1 VTKEFRNNFF
11 FIFALILLFTAGFF
25 VQYSTSLKNNLDIF
39 NKHILF
45 FFLALPLFFGIV
57 FLKLEEILK
66 INFYFY
72 FINIFILIAV
82 LIIGKTA
89 MGATRWLKIGGINLQ
104 PSEFMKISIIL
115 MLANYFKNAKIHLIY
130 RLSYF
135 FVPIL
140 IFLAPI
146 VFILLQ
152 PNLGTSMIILLISC
166 TMIFTLFMKNK
177 ILIWSFLLCFAS
189 IPFAWKFGL
198 HDYQKQRV
206 LTFLNPESDP
216 KGAGY
221 NIIQSKIAIGSGG
234 FFGQGYLNGNQNKL
248 NFLPEQHTD
257 FVFTVFAEEFGF
269 LITMFLI
276 FLYLYVLFKI
286 TIYASSSPKIE
297 GKLILVG
304 CGALIFWHCF
314 INIGMCMDLL
324 PVVGVPLPFIS
335 YGRSFLL
342 LNIVVVALIINIIK
356 NFSIEKEKD
365 LKSMD
370 FY

>member
-1 VTKEFRNNFF
+1 MKNFKGYFF
-11 FIFALILLFTAGFF
+11 FLFTIILLFCAGFL

-39 NKHILF
+39 NKHIVF
-45 FFLALPLFFGIV
+45 FFLAIPLFFLIV
-57 FLKLEEILK
+57 FLKLEKILK

-72 FINIFILIAV
+72 FLNILILIVV
-82 LIIGKTA
+82 LVIGKTA
-89 MGATRWLKIGGINLQ
+89 MGATRWLKIGSINLQ

-115 MLANYFKNAKIHLIY
+115 MLASYFKNAKTYSIHTLFYFLI
-130 RLSYF
+130 
-135 FVPIL
+135 PIL
-140 IFLAPI
+140 IFLVPTI
-146 VFILLQ
+146 FILLQ
-152 PNLGTSMIILLISC
+152 PNLGTSMIIILISC

-177 ILIWSFLLCFAS
+177 ILIIGFVLCLSS
-189 IPFAWKFGL
+189 IPFMWKFGL

-221 NIIQSKIAIGSGG
+221 NVIQSKIAIGSGG
-234 FFGQGYLNGNQNKL
+234 FFGKGYLNGSQNKL

-269 LITMFLI
+269 FITMFLI
-276 FLYLYVLFKI
+276 FLYLYLLYKI
-286 TIYASSSPKIE
+286 TIYANSTNQIKE
-297 GKLILVG
+297 KLILIG

-324 PVVGVPLPFIS
+324 PVVGVPLPFVS

-342 LNIVVVALIINIIK
+342 SNIILVAFIINIVK
-356 NFSIEKEKD
+356 NKDTKRMNDIESY
-365 LKSMD
+365 LK
-370 FY
+370 